1 MNDFI
6 RKPALKETLL
16 SSIHQAITTEET
28 GVLTNPDMDTETT
41 IVDTS
46 DLQLSPDRLDQM
58 AEMIGQERLCALIR
72 KLIAETELGY
82 RKPRRSF
89 LQARTGIPPGYS
101 VSWREVQ
108 AHLAPNRFRWNYRQR
123 KPQLFLAKHLKWR
136 NSTGFNAFGPER

>member
-1 MNDFI
+1 MNDSI

-46 DLQLSPDRLDQM
+46 DFQLSPDRLDQM

-72 KLIAETELGY
+72 KLIAETDGL
-82 RKPRRSF
+82 S
-89 LQARTGIPPGYS
+89 QA
-101 VSWREVQ
+101 
-108 AHLAPNRFRWNYRQR
+108 
-123 KPQLFLAKHLKWR
+123 
-136 NSTGFNAFGPER
+136 